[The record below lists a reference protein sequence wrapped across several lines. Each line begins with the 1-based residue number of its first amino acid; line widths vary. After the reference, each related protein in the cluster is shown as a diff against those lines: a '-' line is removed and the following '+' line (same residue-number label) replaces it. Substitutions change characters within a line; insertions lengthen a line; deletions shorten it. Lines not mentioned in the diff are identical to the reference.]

1 MFSSPLSDVPAHLNT
16 VPTQFERMRVES
28 AKNAQTVRLSFSESR
43 CFGVM
48 KNQKIK
54 KIYGDPKKL
63 SRFKNA
69 GKPAF
74 SQPKFNAAT
83 NHHRKSKL

>member
-1 MFSSPLSDVPAHLNT
+1 M
-16 VPTQFERMRVES
+16 
-28 AKNAQTVRLSFSESR
+28 RLSFSESR

-63 SRFKNA
+63 SHFKNA

-74 SQPKFNAAT
+74 SQPNFNAAT
-83 NHHRKSKL
+83 SLHRKKFIKSKL

>member
-1 MFSSPLSDVPAHLNT
+1 MDSTLACCAGGT
-16 VPTQFERMRVES
+16 VWENEDWIR
-28 AKNAQTVRLSFSESR
+28 KNAQAKILCFSESR
-43 CFGVM
+43 YYGVM

-63 SRFKNA
+63 SSFENA
-69 GKPAF
+69 RKLAF

-83 NHHRKSKL
+83 SLSTKKFIKSKL

>member
-1 MFSSPLSDVPAHLNT
+1 M
-16 VPTQFERMRVES
+16 
-28 AKNAQTVRLSFSESR
+28 RLSFSESR

-69 GKPAF
+69 GKPTL
-74 SQPKFNAAT
+74 SQPNFNAAT
-83 NHHRKSKL
+83 SLHRKMFIKSKL

>member
-1 MFSSPLSDVPAHLNT
+1 
-16 VPTQFERMRVES
+16 MRKKV
-28 AKNAQTVRLSFSESR
+28 QTKGLCFSESR

-54 KIYGDPKKL
+54 KIYRDPKKL
-63 SRFKNA
+63 LRFKNE

-74 SQPKFNAAT
+74 IETNFNAAT
-83 NHHRKSKL
+83 SHFRTKFIKSKLKPLKFRRKVVLYKNSVK

>member
-1 MFSSPLSDVPAHLNT
+1 
-16 VPTQFERMRVES
+16 MRKKV
-28 AKNAQTVRLSFSESR
+28 QTKGLCFSESR

-54 KIYGDPKKL
+54 KIYRDPKKL
-63 SRFKNA
+63 SYFKNE

-74 SQPKFNAAT
+74 IEPNFNAAT
-83 NHHRKSKL
+83 SHFRKKVYKIKVEAAKI